1 MDEALT
7 QRLGQLGLNE
17 EQTNKLAAE
26 GVVTEADVALLA
38 ASEIREAT
46 GCGLVTAK
54 KVHAAFAPAVEALT
68 GSAAAGTAG
77 ETAGATSSTQ
87 IFNLLP
93 PLPDDVSFIEALKT
107 GGVLKVGTT
116 EVISAVKAAFARRAG
131 LYDLAPKIVAKMEAF
146 AEAQEEPCGDQFF
159 AMQRLLTERRYGEV
173 LSVIGVAGS
182 YVSER
187 RKETFFERLEQR
199 LWPAINGFQQQLV
212 AWQQAW
218 MQGAANPGA
227 LMLAMTASH
236 AGGMLPPGMMQPPD
250 TTPLRASAEEVV
262 NEVNRIFSGPG
273 IPVARA
279 LAWDATRIMG
289 VLNEPSL
296 PSQVGA
302 GTREQMLKDLGITV
316 GADLVRMEQ
325 GAARYTLA
333 VMALPSVPAD
343 TEYAYLGALINLGAS
358 IPWDKLASSPV
369 EHSRRSR
376 RTASN
381 GSGLAGYRDETDD
394 EEEETPVADP
404 FLRGTR
410 KS

>member
-1 MDEALT
+1 MDEALK
-7 QRLGQLGLNE
+7 QRLMDLGLSE
-17 EQTNKLAAE
+17 EQITKLAGE
-26 GVVTEADVALLA
+26 GVATESDVTLLT
-38 ASEIREAT
+38 ASEVREAT

-54 KVHAAFAPAVEALT
+54 KVQAAFTPVVETPAGLLT
-68 GSAAAGTAG
+68 AGSAGEAGSAG
-77 ETAGATSSTQ
+77 STSSAQ
-87 IFNLLP
+87 MFNLLP
-93 PLPDDVSFIEALKT
+93 PLPDDVSFIESLKT
-107 GGVLKVGTT
+107 GGVLKVGTV
-116 EVISAVKAAFARRAG
+116 EVVSAVKAAFARRAG
-131 LYDLAPKIVAKMEAF
+131 LFELPAKILAKMEAF
-146 AEAQEEPCGDQFF
+146 AEAQEEPCGEQFY

-173 LSVIGVAGS
+173 LSVIGVTGS
-182 YVSER
+182 YISES
-187 RKETFFERLEQR
+187 RKYTFFERLEQR

-236 AGGMLPPGMMQPPD
+236 AGGMLPPGMLQPPD

-273 IPVARA
+273 IPVSRA

-289 VLNEPSL
+289 ILNEPTL

-325 GAARYTLA
+325 GASRYTLA
-333 VMALPSVPAD
+333 IMSLPSVPAD

-358 IPWDKLASSPV
+358 IPWDKLASVPV
-369 EHSRRSR
+369 EPPRRR
-376 RTASN
+376 RTGSN
-381 GSGLAGYRDETDD
+381 GTGLAGYRDEVD
-394 EEEETPVADP
+394 EEETPAADP

-410 KS
+410 RS